1 VLLAADATAKHQVY
15 NTQVLFCHHKS
26 CDPCIQ
32 QAMLL
37 ATRQRAAVE
46 VASNR
51 VNLPV
56 KVPVYEL
63 SDDGVAKVH
72 LRRLFRFMLLMCVG
86 SGHVC
91 LHALQAHSS

>member
-1 VLLAADATAKHQVY
+1 MLLAADATAKHQVY